1 MKDLVKEMIELKK
14 MLRKLEVIEE
24 LEEMRRKKL
33 EKYDSIIEKVI
44 EDYKAE
50 KAGKVG
56 QYVIY
61 GDNVDF
67 GKIVKIR
74 NDGIYEVLMASDAQI
89 RLFNEIAFSNGRTL
103 KIVE

>member
-1 MKDLVKEMIELKK
+1 MKDVIKEMLELKEKLRKFELIESLKK
-14 MLRKLEVIEE
+14 MR
-24 LEEMRRKKL
+24 L
-33 EKYDSIIEKVI
+33 EKLNKVEKVEKVVEI
-44 EDYKAE
+44 E

-61 GDNVDF
+61 NDVDF
-67 GKIVKIR
+67 GKIVEIR
-74 NDGIYEVLMASDAQI
+74 NDGIYEVLMASNAKI

>member
-1 MKDLVKEMIELKK
+1 MEDVIKEMLKLK
-14 MLRKLEVIEE
+14 EKLRKLEIIEK
-24 LEEMRRKKL
+24 LEEMSREKL
-33 EKYDSIIEKVI
+33 NKVEKV
-44 EDYKAE
+44 EEVVE

-61 GDNVDF
+61 NDVDF

-74 NDGIYEVLMASDAQI
+74 NEGIYEVLMASNAHI
-89 RLFNEIAFSNGRTL
+89 RLFNEIAFRNGRTL